1 MLQPSDRYELVNF
14 DASLLVMQFYCQ
26 LEIRYHVIRAEAET
40 CYGCLRVGI
49 EIQKK
54 VCLLRRSGNI

>member
-26 LEIRYHVIRAEAET
+26 LEIRYHVIRAEAEH
-40 CYGCLRVGI
+40 VMD
-49 EIQKK
+49 
-54 VCLLRRSGNI
+54 V